1 VQDVARNVAPASK
14 ARKHLP
20 VVPSAD
26 DVQSSL
32 AADGRRRFVYPAD
45 VRGRFVTRRRAIFAA
60 LVAVWLALPLVK
72 IGGHPALFL
81 DVATRQFYLF
91 GATFNA
97 QDAWLL
103 VFVVTGIVF
112 ALALTTALFGRVF
125 CGYACPQTVFLEGL
139 FRPIERLVE
148 GPREKRMRRDH
159 GPLTFDKVWRK
170 VVKHTLFFGAAAFVA
185 HVMLSFFVSVP
196 ATLAMVRG
204 NPADHPEAF
213 AWATAVTLVLYG
225 NFAWFREQVCLIVCP
240 YGRLQS
246 TLLDD
251 DTWVIGY
258 DEKRGEPRGKVHDT
272 GAGDCID
279 CKRCVAVCPTGIDI
293 RNGLQLD
300 CIGCTACIDACD
312 EIMDKVERPRGLIRY
327 DSLTGF
333 AGKKRRILRPRLAAY
348 AALGLL
354 GTGAAAFAFSGR
366 TSFEANLL
374 RERGAPFV
382 IDGDEVR
389 NSYALH
395 IVNKRAEP
403 QTFELELEA
412 PHGFEL
418 SIAKSKIELGPMED
432 ARVNVV
438 VRAPRG
444 TADREIGIEVE
455 SSTGEE
461 REAKARFVGG
471 N

>member
-1 VQDVARNVAPASK
+1 
-14 ARKHLP
+14 

-125 CGYACPQTVFLEGL
+125 CGYACPQTVFLEGM

-148 GPREKRMRRDH
+148 GPREKRIRRDH

-170 VVKHTLFFGAAAFVA
+170 IVKHTLFFVAAAFVA

-213 AWATAVTLVLYG
+213 AWAAAVTLVLYG
-225 NFAWFREQVCLIVCP
+225 DFAWFREQVCLIVCP

-251 DTWVIGY
+251 DTLVIGY

-312 EIMDKVERPRGLIRY
+312 EIMDKMGSPRGLIRY
-327 DSLTGF
+327 TTEHALHHEPT
-333 AGKKRRILRPRLAAY
+333 RLLRPRVLIYGALLSVLIIGFVTAIVLRSPVSLDVIRDRNTLYRLTDDGNVDNVYTLRILNKTEREQTFRIEARGASPLTLVPGEREYRVASGTVYSLPLRVRRAAY
-348 AALGLL
+348 DPVGPETITL
-354 GTGAAAFAFSGR
+354 TVRSV
-366 TSFEANLL
+366 ED
-374 RERGAPFV
+374 P
-382 IDGDEVR
+382 EV
-389 NSYALH
+389 SS
-395 IVNKRAEP
+395 
-403 QTFELELEA
+403 TT
-412 PHGFEL
+412 
-418 SIAKSKIELGPMED
+418 D
-432 ARVNVV
+432 ARFL
-438 VRAPRG
+438 AP
-444 TADREIGIEVE
+444 
-455 SSTGEE
+455 
-461 REAKARFVGG
+461 AK
-471 N
+471 